1 MSALL
6 VDDFPTEATTGT
18 PSADATEETATAVVT
33 ETFWHWRLGRIR
45 VWETDPHPS
54 GHAIVLLHGYGATVE
69 HWRKNI
75 PALAADATV
84 YALDLLG
91 FGKSDMP
98 DVHYS
103 ARLWGEQVRDFLDAR
118 KLDKVILFG
127 HSMGGLVAAQFAHDY
142 AERVAGLVLVDPSGY
157 PPRVPSDMLFRL
169 LRFAAENPLLRDISY
184 WLFAT
189 PDIARQG
196 LTAAYFDP
204 TAITPELLEA
214 FVAPLRQPGAK
225 YSYLAVARHPNDFSI
240 NAPNGIPAPTLL
252 VWGGRDRLLPP
263 RLLKPFREL
272 IPHAEFVIIPD
283 TGHCPQDETPALFNS
298 AVQQFLRANVF
309 DVG

>member
-6 VDDFPTEATTGT
+6 VDELTDAESAAADVLEATTV
-18 PSADATEETATAVVT
+18 EVT
-33 ETFWHWRLGRIR
+33 ETFWHWRHGRIR

-54 GHAIVLLHGYGATVE
+54 GRAIVLLHGYGAMVE

-91 FGKSDMP
+91 FGQSDMP

-118 KLDKVILFG
+118 RLRQVTLFG
-127 HSMGGLVAAQFAHDY
+127 HSMGGLIAAQFAHDY
-142 AERVAGLVLVDPSGY
+142 PDRTAGLVLVDPSGY
-157 PPRVPSDMLFRL
+157 PPRTPSDWLFRA
-169 LRFAAENPLLRDISY
+169 LRFAAENQLLRDLSY

-196 LTAAYFDP
+196 LVSAYFNP
-204 TAITPELLEA
+204 EAVTPDLIET
-214 FVAPLRQPGAK
+214 FVAPLRRPGAK
-225 YSYLAVARHPNDFSI
+225 YSYLAVARHPNDFFI
-240 NAPNGIPAPTLL
+240 NAPNGISAPTLL

-263 RLLKPFREL
+263 RLLQPFREL
-272 IPHAEFVIIPD
+272 IPHAESVVIPD
-283 TGHCPQDETPALFNS
+283 TGHCPQDETPGAFNA
-298 AVQQFLRANVF
+298 AVRRFLHLNVF
-309 DVG
+309 TDLGFD

>member
-1 MSALL
+1 MPALL
-6 VDDFPTEATTGT
+6 ADDSPAEATTGT
-18 PSADATEETATAVVT
+18 APVEASAELSTVVVT
-33 ETFWHWRLGRIR
+33 ETFWYWRYGRIR

-54 GHAIVLLHGYGATVE
+54 GHAIVLLHGYGAMVE

-84 YALDLLG
+84 YAIDLLG

-98 DVHYS
+98 NVHYS

-118 KLDKVILFG
+118 RLKKVTLFG

-142 AERVAGLVLVDPSGY
+142 PDRTAGLVLVDPSGY
-157 PPRVPSDMLFRL
+157 PPRTPPDALFRI
-169 LRFAAENPLLRDISY
+169 LRFAAENPVLRDVSY

-196 LTAAYFDP
+196 LASAYFNPD
-204 TAITPELLEA
+204 AITPDLVEA

-225 YSYLAVARHPNDFSI
+225 YSYLAVARQPDDFFVK
-240 NAPNGIPAPTLL
+240 APNGIPAPTLI

-263 RLLKPFREL
+263 GLLKPFREL
-272 IPHAEFVIIPD
+272 IPHAECVVIPD
-283 TGHCPQDETPALFNS
+283 TGHCPQDETPAVFNLV
-298 AVQQFLRANVF
+298 AQRFLRMNVF
-309 DVG
+309 DLG

>member
-6 VDDFPTEATTGT
+6 VDELTETTSTVAAT
-18 PSADATEETATAVVT
+18 PATVVVT
-33 ETFWHWRLGRIR
+33 ETFWHWRHGRIR

-54 GHAIVLLHGYGATVE
+54 GKAIVLLHGYGAMVE

-98 DVHYS
+98 DAHYS

-118 KLDKVILFG
+118 RIAKATLFG

-142 AERVAGLVLVDPSGY
+142 AERTDGLVLVDPSGY
-157 PPRVPSDMLFRL
+157 PPRTPSDFMFRT
-169 LRFAAENPLLRDISY
+169 LRFAAENPILRDLSY

-196 LTAAYFDP
+196 LTSAYFDP
-204 TAITPELLEA
+204 RAVTPELVET

-225 YSYLAVARHPNDFSI
+225 YSYLAVARRPGDFFV
-240 NAPNGIPAPTLL
+240 NAPNGIAAPTLL

-272 IPHAEFVIIPD
+272 IPHAESVVIPD
-283 TGHCPQDETPALFNS
+283 TGHCPQDETPSAFN
-298 AVQQFLRANVF
+298 AVTLRFLRMNVF
-309 DVG
+309 NE